1 MVAPV
6 LMGLAKG
13 FLADKLMNA
22 VDAPSGVREAVS
34 FATDPRGYLVG
45 KGIEYASRRGSDSAP
60 SGPNYDAETLD
71 MLDGMSKGGKVK
83 SKSASSRADGC
94 CKRGKTR
101 GKMY

>member
-13 FLADKLMNA
+13 FLADKLMDA

-34 FATDPRGYLVG
+34 FAADPRGYLVG
-45 KGIEYASRRGSDSAP
+45 KGIEYASRRGSQPES
-60 SGPNYDAETLD
+60 SGYVVAEPD
-71 MLDGMSKGGKVK
+71 DYGDYFAKGGKVK

>member
-1 MVAPV
+1 MPAPI

-13 FLADKLMNA
+13 FLADKLMDA

-45 KGIEYASRRGSDSAP
+45 RGLERVARGQSDS
-60 SGPNYDAETLD
+60 SGYVVAEPD
-71 MLDGMSKGGKVK
+71 DYGEYFSKGGKAK
-83 SKSASSRADGC
+83 SKGKSASSRADGC